1 MCAILLVGWGEGVAT
16 LGRARAL
23 AAIGG
28 RGATTLITALVSV
41 GVIAITGVVSA
52 LRRPRARARAPVRTP
67 AQARIFL
74 VSWHGVSLRLSAHS
88 SPLAVHTWTRLKSK
102 TLLGGKSPRLC
113 ERILDAD
120 RPRADG
126 LDCAQVEAARAGGLR
141 EAEARHLGRRC
152 RGHCAWVA
160 SREAWGRRLV
170 GRRLLRCLR
179 RGGRCPSGSFCNR
192 QRAPG
197 EAGIGVGV
205 DLPRAAR
212 MAFRSGGGAAMAS
225 CAGAKQQSGGEW
237 IANT

>member
-1 MCAILLVGWGEGVAT
+1 MCAILLAGWGEGVAT
-16 LGRARAL
+16 LRRARAL

-102 TLLGGKSPRLC
+102 TLLGGKSPRLR

-126 LDCAQVEAARAGGLR
+126 LDCAQVEAARAGRLR

-160 SREAWGRRLV
+160 SRETWGRLV

-179 RGGRCPSGSFCNR
+179 RGGRCPSGSWYNG
-192 QRAPG
+192 QRALG
-197 EAGIGVGV
+197 EEGVGVGV

-225 CAGAKQQSGGEW
+225 CAGAKQQESGGR